1 MGIATI
7 VERLKGTEFAAT
19 YIYGAW
25 WFVAL
30 WALLAICSVIMLVRK
45 RLAPATLMLHISFL
59 GILAGAFVTYLTAER
74 GSMHLRVGVPDNI
87 LVEAGTNRIS
97 MLPFTLEL
105 TDFHIVNYP
114 GTDAPMDYV
123 STVAPSRPDTYSDV
137 INIGLPRGEE
147 FFSHH
152 NEMQAMQYG
161 VETHDGHPREKGDS
175 NSPSLGR
182 AGEGPFQI
190 SMNNIAS
197 IDGYRF
203 YQSSYDEDMQG
214 THLLVS
220 HDPYGIAV
228 TYTSYIMLFLSLIAV
243 FVKKIKKRVT
253 VAALLLATSFTSTYA
268 NGPSKSP
275 LKGDLTHGEPFCTI
289 LPALASSPFKG
300 EREGLPTA
308 DIAHDLGKVA
318 VLYNNRICPLNTAAT
333 DFVQKLSG
341 KATWQGL
348 SADEIFVGWM
358 IYYDYW
364 EKQPIIRIKNEEVQQ
379 IIGINGSWASLRNF
393 YSISNEYKLQKYLND
408 ASQSI
413 STRKAIR
420 EADEKV
426 RIISM
431 FYAGEFI
438 KIFPLNNHWYSPGS
452 TQLPKNTPT
461 KEFQFIK
468 RVMDQVVQ
476 ATLVNDTQ
484 TASTLIAKIRNYQ
497 REHAPIPYTLGVE
510 VVYNKILTQ
519 RWPIML
525 FLTASL
531 ILCIVTIMRK
541 NSLNMHKA
549 LLTLQIMLFAYT
561 FASIILRWIISG
573 HIPLSNGF
581 ETMQFMACA
590 IITITL
596 LMRRRTP
603 LLNPL
608 GPVVSSFALLVSMIA
623 CGSPQLTPLMPVL
636 QSPFMSIHVMMVMLA
651 YSLFAILALLAIQAL
666 VTKQGAETVTSLSKQ
681 LLYPSVA
688 LLAIGIFIGAV
699 WANVSWGRYWG
710 WDPKETWALITLMI
724 YAIPLHKTFFP
735 YSDRTY
741 HWYILVSF
749 LAVLMTYF
757 GVNYLLPGMHSYA

>member
-1 MGIATI
+1 M
-7 VERLKGTEFAAT
+7 
-19 YIYGAW
+19 
-25 WFVAL
+25 
-30 WALLAICSVIMLVRK
+30 
-45 RLAPATLMLHISFL
+45 
-59 GILAGAFVTYLTAER
+59 
-74 GSMHLRVGVPDNI
+74 
-87 LVEAGTNRIS
+87 
-97 MLPFTLEL
+97 
-105 TDFHIVNYP
+105 
-114 GTDAPMDYV
+114 
-123 STVAPSRPDTYSDV
+123 
-137 INIGLPRGEE
+137 
-147 FFSHH
+147 
-152 NEMQAMQYG
+152 
-161 VETHDGHPREKGDS
+161 
-175 NSPSLGR
+175 
-182 AGEGPFQI
+182 
-190 SMNNIAS
+190 
-197 IDGYRF
+197 
-203 YQSSYDEDMQG
+203 
-214 THLLVS
+214 
-220 HDPYGIAV
+220 
-228 TYTSYIMLFLSLIAV
+228 
-243 FVKKIKKRVT
+243 
-253 VAALLLATSFTSTYA
+253 
-268 NGPSKSP
+268 
-275 LKGDLTHGEPFCTI
+275 
-289 LPALASSPFKG
+289 
-300 EREGLPTA
+300 
-308 DIAHDLGKVA
+308 
-318 VLYNNRICPLNTAAT
+318 LYNNRICPLNTAAT

-364 EKQPIIRIKNEEVQQ
+364 EQQPIIRIKNEEVQQ

-408 ASQSI
+408 ASLSI

-484 TASTLIAKIRNYQ
+484 TASTLIVKIRNYQ
-497 REHAPIPYTLGVE
+497 REHAPIPSTLGVE
-510 VVYNKILTQ
+510 VLYNKILTQ

-541 NSLNMHKA
+541 NSRNMHKA
-549 LLTLQIMLFAYT
+549 LLTLQILLFAYT
-561 FASIILRWIISG
+561 TTSIILRWIISG

-581 ETMQFMACA
+581 ETMQFMAWA

-651 YSLFAILALLAIQAL
+651 YSLFAILALLSIQAL

-724 YAIPLHKTFFP
+724 YAIPLHKTLFP